1 MRILLE
7 GVSKS
12 FGATPVIENL
22 DLEVRDG
29 EMMALLGPSGCGKT
43 TTLLSICGIH
53 RISAGRI
60 LFGEREV
67 GDWPPQRRNVGVVF
81 QNYALYPHLTVYENI
96 AFPLRVR
103 KESHREIDA
112 KITGIV
118 SILRVGELLDRRPAQ
133 LSGGQQQRVALARAL
148 VRNPDVLLMDEPLV
162 NLDAGL
168 RLDMRG
174 EIRRIQRETGITAI
188 LVTHDQAEAMSMCDR
203 IALMH
208 EGKIQQEDAPK
219 EMYERPVNVFV
230 AGFLGSPP
238 ISFYEGKIAEGRFEG
253 RGGRG
258 GGSISFEL
266 SDPIRRA
273 AGVSEQKA
281 TLGIRPENFQP
292 GFGLTVEG
300 EVAVVEP
307 AGRETVFS
315 VRLGDG
321 QTLRS
326 IQNGSPS
333 VHPGDRVH
341 WGIEREALLFFDDR
355 GRRIG

>member
-12 FGATPVIENL
+12 FGPTPVIDNL

-60 LFGEREV
+60 LFGGREV

-103 KESHREIDA
+103 KESHREIDG

-208 EGKIQQEDAPK
+208 EGKIQQVGAPK

-238 ISFYEGKIAEGRFEG
+238 ISFYEGRITDGRFEG
-253 RGGRG
+253 GA
-258 GGSISFEL
+258 ISFGL
-266 SDPIRRA
+266 SGSIRRA

-281 TLGIRPENFQP
+281 ALGIRPENFQP
-292 GFGLTVEG
+292 GFGLKVEG
-300 EVAVVEP
+300 EVAAVEP

-341 WGIEREALLFFDDR
+341 WGIEREALLFFDKR
-355 GRRIG
+355 GRRIC

>member
-7 GVSKS
+7 DVSKS

-208 EGKIQQEDAPK
+208 EGKIQQVGAPK
-219 EMYERPVNVFV
+219 EMYERPMNVFV

-238 ISFYEGKIAEGRFEG
+238 ISFYEGRIADGRFEG
-253 RGGRG
+253 S
-258 GGSISFEL
+258 SISFEL
-266 SDPIRRA
+266 SGSMHQA
-273 AGVSEQKA
+273 NQVSGRNVII
-281 TLGIRPENFQP
+281 GIRPENFQP
-292 GFGLTVEG
+292 DYDLKVEG
-300 EVAVVEP
+300 EIVSVEP
-307 AGRETVFS
+307 AGRETVFT
-315 VRLGDG
+315 VKLKDG

-326 IQNGSPS
+326 IQKGSPKAHS
-333 VHPGDRVH
+333 GDVVH
-341 WGIEREALLFFDDR
+341 WGIEQDTVLFFDER
-355 GRRIG
+355 GQRIP

>member
-12 FGATPVIENL
+12 FGPTHVIEDL

-168 RLDMRG
+168 RLEMRS

-208 EGKIQQEDAPK
+208 EGKIQQVGAPK

-238 ISFYEGKIAEGRFEG
+238 TSFCEGKIAEGRFEG
-253 RGGRG
+253 
-258 GGSISFEL
+258 GSISFDL
-266 SDPIRRA
+266 SGSIRRA

-292 GFGLTVEG
+292 GFGLKVEG

-341 WGIEREALLFFDDR
+341 WGIERDALLFFDER
-355 GRRIG
+355 GRRIS